1 MGMVKRHDSRDRKIR
16 VRIDDLP
23 FSLRAL
29 AIDAW
34 ARGAG
39 DDADAQAWRMVA
51 DVMAY
56 AAHKID
62 LTTTVEEV
70 AAMLA
75 CAVPK

>member
-16 VRIDDLP
+16 ARIDDLP
-23 FSLRAL
+23 FSLQAL

-34 ARGAG
+34 ARCAG

-56 AAHKID
+56 AAHEID
-62 LTTTVEEV
+62 PTTTVEEV
-70 AAMLA
+70 ADKIGGT
-75 CAVPK
+75 VPK